1 MPDHEYRVRVT
12 ADTKQAGDKLDA
24 VENKLNLIKSGDHTV
39 VLDVDSNGWA
49 RARRDTQEIAN
60 SIKHVRA
67 DVTASATTSLIST
80 GTLQN
85 AAALASQFY
94 SVRKDVKGLGDDI
107 GKSLGK
113 TNVSE
118 FMRTEQFLDRVL
130 DNSRSRTREIVE
142 TYKNVRELPGVA
154 DVAGPV
160 ENFARA
166 KVWEN
171 FGDKIAEQTIQGAK
185 AGLNTA
191 VTETKNFLYGDL
203 FNELAEGA
211 NRTIDTLARVGLAI
225 QGVQMLVGP
234 LAAAWSAAFDLLI
247 GQNVRLEQTM
257 LSTQTTLAST
267 GRVFNEVTGKEV
279 IDPYQKIQA
288 LEGGVKRAI
297 ENIRIRSLDLAGVT
311 SQEIIDIFGVVA
323 TSISQVGGNLKDAED
338 LAISFTAALGTLG
351 VPLYQARQ
359 EIGSI
364 LGGYITE
371 DSLLAKRLQISN
383 RDIEKAKN
391 SVDGVVGYLQ
401 KKLETAVSGQAIQAK
416 GFSGVLSNIKEVFE
430 VIGQNIGKPWLKPI
444 VSGLSVIYDFLRSIQ
459 SIVVS
464 VGTYLSKIGA
474 ETIATIASVFSGS
487 KVGKTISGFVQNLA
501 QPFEE
506 MARNVKL
513 GIQGGTVDL
522 LSAWLNGTAKIPP
535 AMQSIIDSLRTF
547 SNFLKLQVSLILEPL
562 GKLIDQSRTLSDG
575 FAGLVQRTARIG
587 SIPFGN
593 FVEADQTFTMGWD
606 TLTTTIQAAA
616 VAITKFGGAL
626 IRLKIEEISTQIRA
640 AATLFEIFGS
650 VVLGRLNLAI
660 SFFDFLGTALNND
673 VVKYFLAVSAISK
686 IVNSTDFFGIKGIAT
701 WAVQTRVILAQLIA
715 DAKLFVKGFKDAG
728 DISKLMSNAQATYA
742 KALGI
747 QANSKNP
754 VLANLAQIEQANKK
768 LASLHTLQS
777 QMAANGA
784 GAVAMERYGQ
794 AIKQTEQALTTL
806 QKTQKSFSATERA
819 GAALKSALGGG
830 AELAQAQEAARQARV
845 MASGAAT
852 AQALNAVMG
861 ALANKLGLPVEKLK
875 TLTGA
880 AEGATKAL
888 KTFLTTSALIEI
900 GFAAATLAISAGIAA
915 WQRYEEAQK
924 RAATTAQ
931 NMATIN
937 KVLASGYQSIIAAAE
952 NGDVAAQKLLDTQR
966 AVAQQQYN
974 SSTEDLTKKQEEYTK
989 LLQRV
994 SRARR
999 DLDRYKE
1006 NVKETPWAASL
1017 FERSGLESSLR
1028 YTEQQAAAAKAEIVK
1043 LERQRTAALAAT
1055 IKLQKEEQAGQDYKV
1070 LGERRLDLEERLQET
1085 RKDFLK
1091 EISDKEF
1098 IAAQERIDLERQ
1110 AARERISQ
1118 EKAALTAR
1126 FQVLSKNSDD
1136 QEKDAI
1142 DLLSNY
1148 KTGLLDAV
1156 EAEAQRKNELE
1167 QKQAQMRK
1175 AIEDYAYNM
1184 AKQRVKL
1191 EKEVGGYQK
1200 QLEQYKT
1207 RMTEIRIQKELQAER
1222 AKETFKGIYYK
1233 PYNLE
1238 SQQAFINASQSDQAG
1253 GRMDHRDMFL
1263 YTQLL
1268 SKDQLGITADSDPLV
1283 IKAKIRDLLKIVAQ
1297 RGIEPSVENIAR
1309 LNDISLDTVQKLRQ
1323 EAEALFNTSRWSRSQ
1338 DPTNIAAP
1346 NLTID
1351 WAGMQANIEGFNDS
1365 IIEARKALNEVLR
1378 KGDIQ
1383 RQSLLLRQAEDPSGI
1398 TGIRRDY
1405 GSELDRSRTQV
1416 INTLK
1421 RIGKELNPE
1430 TIRIVEI
1437 AKAEQ
1442 AARARIRGLFA
1453 DLLEQGKVSNA
1464 QVEQLIH
1471 YALTNESGSE
1481 ALKQLFY
1488 TLPMEIRQLVNAT
1501 NKQIHAARIRINQ
1514 QAPKVAEAEALNQF
1528 NSLLEGNFKTPDT
1541 KELVQQ
1547 QFSQIDSLL
1556 DALFPEDGFTT
1567 LQDRLKRV
1575 DLKGRLMIDTLRAAF
1590 PLSETMNDEL
1600 TAAGINFM
1608 AAAKRAEQVLEP
1620 LRQKIRFASD
1630 PLVQLLREW
1639 RANGTDIRNMLAS
1652 QYQTA
1657 QSGLA
1662 DSLYKQLD
1670 GSATNEKRASIQADI
1685 DKVTQLRD
1693 ATQAGSAA
1701 WLEYNSALE
1710 RLNGQMNRV
1719 GSVAE
1724 RMATILQDVFKNIYQ
1739 SFLRMVSE
1747 MISKWI
1753 LLQIMGIMGI
1763 GTGGK
1768 SNISSVGLEP
1778 RTAEGNAAFMDRVF
1792 GGSFP
1797 IISYTGE
1804 GGSFAGG
1811 GYTGDGARLGGLDG
1825 QGGFM
1830 AMLHPRETVIDHTT
1844 FAGASLGGA
1853 VNSVVNVTISD
1864 SGTKVDSNQASQ
1876 FGRMIEASVMSVIN
1890 REKRTGGALN
1900 RR

>member
-24 VENKLNLIKSGDHTV
+24 VENRLNRIKSGDHTV

-67 DVTASATTSLIST
+67 DVTAASTTSLIST

-107 GKSLGK
+107 GKSLGR

-118 FMRTEQFLDRVL
+118 FMRTEQFIDRVL

-203 FNELAEGA
+203 FNEIAEGA

-487 KVGKTISGFVQNLA
+487 RVGKTISGFVQNLA

-506 MARNVKL
+506 LARNVKL

-522 LSAWLNGTAKIPP
+522 LGAWLNGTAKIPP

-593 FVEADQTFTMGWD
+593 FLEADQTFTMGWD

-701 WAVQTRVILAQLIA
+701 WAFQTRVILSQLIA
-715 DAKLFVKGFKDAG
+715 DARLFVKGFKDAG
-728 DISKLMSNAQATYA
+728 DISKLMSTAQATYA
-742 KALGI
+742 KVLGI

-794 AIKQTEQALTTL
+794 AIKQTEQALTAL

-924 RAATTAQ
+924 KAANTAR
-931 NMATIN
+931 NMAEIQ
-937 KVLASGYQSIIAAAE
+937 KILASGYASVFAAAE
-952 NGDVAAQKLLDTQR
+952 SGDIASQKLLNTQR
-966 AVAQQQYN
+966 DIAQSQY
-974 SSTEDLTKKQEEYTK
+974 SISTEDLTEAKAKYKELNDQLYVRKKMIEALKQLSGPISRAQEYTSTAVATELEGEIVQNKKLQIKLEKERSDALRATLKLQQEEK
-989 LLQRV
+989 D
-994 SRARR
+994 A
-999 DLDRYKE
+999 
-1006 NVKETPWAASL
+1006 
-1017 FERSGLESSLR
+1017 
-1028 YTEQQAAAAKAEIVK
+1028 
-1043 LERQRTAALAAT
+1043 
-1055 IKLQKEEQAGQDYKV
+1055 QDFKV

-1098 IAAQERIDLERQ
+1098 TAAQERIDLERQ

-1126 FQVLSKNSDD
+1126 FQLLSRNSDD

-1167 QKQAQMRK
+1167 QKQAQLRK

-1238 SQQAFINASQSDQAG
+1238 SQQAFINASQSEQAG

-1268 SKDQLGITADSDPLV
+1268 SKEQLGITADSDPLV
-1283 IKAKIRDLLKIVAQ
+1283 IKAKIRDLLKTVAQ
-1297 RGIEPSVENIAR
+1297 RGIEPSVETIAR

-1323 EAEALFNTSRWSRSQ
+1323 EAEVLFNTSRWSRSQ

-1383 RQSLLLRQAEDPSGI
+1383 RQSLLLRQAEDPSSI
-1398 TGIRRDY
+1398 TGVRRDY
-1405 GSELDRSRTQV
+1405 GSELDRNRTQA

-1421 RIGKELNPE
+1421 RIGKELNTE

-1464 QVEQLIH
+1464 QVEQLTH
-1471 YALTNESGSE
+1471 YALTNETGSE

-1488 TLPMEIRQLVNAT
+1488 TLPLEIRQLVNAT
-1501 NKQIHAARIRINQ
+1501 NKQIQAARIRINQ

-1547 QFSQIDSLL
+1547 RFSQIDSLL

-1620 LRQKIRFASD
+1620 LRQKIKFASD

-1753 LLQIMGIMGI
+1753 LLQIMGIV
-1763 GTGGK
+1763 TGGK

-1778 RTAEGNAAFMDRVF
+1778 RTAAGNAAFMDRVF
-1792 GGSFP
+1792 GGSF
-1797 IISYTGE
+1797 
-1804 GGSFAGG
+1804 AGG
-1811 GYTGDGARLGGLDG
+1811 GYTGEGARLGGLDG

-1890 REKRTGGALN
+1890 REKRPGGALN